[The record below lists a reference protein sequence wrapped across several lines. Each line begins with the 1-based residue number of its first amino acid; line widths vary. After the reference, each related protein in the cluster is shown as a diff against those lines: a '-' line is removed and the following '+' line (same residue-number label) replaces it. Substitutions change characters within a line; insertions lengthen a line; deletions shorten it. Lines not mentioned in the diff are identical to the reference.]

1 MKNKIEIGS
10 NRSFGIVFFLVFLII
25 GVFPIKSGGSI
36 NYLLVCISTIFLFLG
51 IINSKLLTP
60 LNKIWFKFGIMLGHI
75 VSPVIMSLI
84 FFMVVTPIAVL
95 LKILGKDVLNL
106 KKNNNKSYWIKK
118 SKINSSLK
126 NQF

>member
-106 KKNNNKSYWIKK
+106 KKNNNKSYWIEK

>member
-25 GVFPIKSGGSI
+25 GVFPIKSGGTI

-60 LNKIWFKFGIMLGHI
+60 LNKIWFKFGIMLGYI

-106 KKNNNKSYWIKK
+106 KKNNNKSYWIEK

>member
-10 NRSFGIVFFLVFLII
+10 NRSFGIVFFFVFLII
-25 GVFPIKSGGSI
+25 GLFPLKNGESI
-36 NYLLVCISTIFLFLG
+36 NYLLLFISIIFFFLG
-51 IINSKLLTP
+51 IINSKFLTP
-60 LNKIWFKFGIMLGHI
+60 LNKIWFKFGIILGYVI
-75 VSPVIMSLI
+75 SPIIMGLI
-84 FFMVVTPIAVL
+84 FFMIVTPIAVL

-106 KKNNNKSYWIKK
+106 KKNNNKSYWIVK

>member
-51 IINSKLLTP
+51 IVNSKLLTP
-60 LNKIWFKFGIMLGHI
+60 LNKIWFKFGIILGHI
-75 VSPVIMSLI
+75 LSPVIMCLI
-84 FFMVVTPIAVL
+84 FFMVVTPTAFVL
-95 LKILGKDVLNL
+95 KVFRKDVLNL
-106 KKNNNKSYWIKK
+106 KNNNKKTYWIIK
-118 SKINSSLK
+118 SEVSSSLK